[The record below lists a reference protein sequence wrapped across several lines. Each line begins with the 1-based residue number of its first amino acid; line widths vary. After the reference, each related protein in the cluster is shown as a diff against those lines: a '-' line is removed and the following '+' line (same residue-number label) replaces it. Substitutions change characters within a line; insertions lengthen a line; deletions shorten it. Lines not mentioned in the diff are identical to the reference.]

1 MNLAVIILIAAL
13 LTAPAW
19 AVAGEPT
26 LVPDMETA
34 PSPYPGD
41 SLDDAAVWIHRSDPT
56 QSVIVTTLKASNL
69 RPVQPTGILTYDLS
83 GKQLQFLQ
91 GDTPNNIDARRNFP
105 FEHGPDTLFAASH
118 WWSDMIGLYR
128 MDAESRQ
135 LKELIKFQTG
145 VEKLR
150 GLCMGHYDDEFYAVA
165 VGSDGDI
172 EQYQINSPTEAN
184 LTRHWQLE
192 SEAEGCVIDDATQTL
207 YVAEENVG
215 LWQFPLG
222 RPGVPELF
230 AEVGWF
236 SPLKRGLEGLA
247 LLEVDTKQHLIVSVQ
262 EKNRYAIYDLSGPEP
277 EHLGDFRIGP
287 GNGIDGTS
295 HTDGIHV
302 EPLAGTRFAG
312 GLLIV
317 HDDHN
322 QAMDGSREKQ
332 NFKVVALDS
341 LIELIQQQHAQQD

>member
-1 MNLAVIILIAAL
+1 MNFVVILLIAAL
-13 LTAPAW
+13 LSAPDW
-19 AVAGEPT
+19 AVAGEAT
-26 LVPDMETA
+26 LVPEMETA

-41 SLDDAAVWIHRSDPT
+41 SLDDAAVWIHPSDPT

-83 GKQLQFLQ
+83 GTQLQFLQ
-91 GDTPNNIDARRNFP
+91 GGTPNNIDARHHFP

-118 WWSDMIGLYR
+118 WWSDMIGLYV
-128 MDAESRQ
+128 MDAETRQ
-135 LKELIKFQTG
+135 LSELVKFQTG

-150 GLCMGHYDDEFYAVA
+150 GLCMAHYGGAFYAVA
-165 VGSDGDI
+165 VGSEGDV
-172 EQYQINSPTEAN
+172 EQYQINSPTEAK
-184 LTRHWQLE
+184 LTKSWQLE

-215 LWQFPLG
+215 LWQIPLG
-222 RPGVPELF
+222 RPGAPELF

-236 SPLKRGLEGLA
+236 RPLKRGLEGLA
-247 LLEVDTKQHLIVSVQ
+247 LLEVDNKQHLIVSVQ
-262 EKNRYAIYDLSGPEP
+262 DKNRYAIYDLSGRQP

-302 EPLAGTRFAG
+302 EPLTGTRFAG
-312 GLLIV
+312 GLFIV

-322 QAMDGSREKQ
+322 QAVDGSREKQ
-332 NFKVVALDS
+332 DFKVVALDS